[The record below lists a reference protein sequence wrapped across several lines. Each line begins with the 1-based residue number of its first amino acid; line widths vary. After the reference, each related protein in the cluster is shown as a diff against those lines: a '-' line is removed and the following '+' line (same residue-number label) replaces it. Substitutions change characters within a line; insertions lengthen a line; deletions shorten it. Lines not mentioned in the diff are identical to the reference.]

1 MDYRN
6 YDLEKKTLMVGSQVT
21 ITKEGTFIRNG
32 SIFKQMSEAVAE
44 AQAIVDGLLLP
55 SQN

>member
-1 MDYRN
+1 MDYRS
-6 YDLEKKTLMVGSQVT
+6 YDLEEKKLMVGSQVT

-55 SQN
+55 APK

>member
-1 MDYRN
+1 MDYRR

-21 ITKEGTFIRNG
+21 ITKDGTFIRNG

-44 AQAIVDGLLLP
+44 AQAIVDDLLLP
-55 SQN
+55 SPK

>member
-1 MDYRN
+1 MDYRS

-21 ITKEGTFIRNG
+21 ITKDGTFIRNG
-32 SIFKQMSEAVAE
+32 SIFKQMGEAVAE

-55 SQN
+55 SQK